1 MAGRNRQASAFA
13 DGVVSAQRGS
23 DGLAGY
29 IVAWPAADGR
39 YPLGDDPQQELAD
52 AVGLARE
59 VVARVLPDFGVDRLV
74 ATSADSIHI
83 LGPAGLDGQSRN
95 PAAVVT
101 GGRRLS
107 STARW
112 TRTAWPAEAE
122 AVIGELC

>member
-13 DGVVSAQRGS
+13 DGVVGAQRGS
-23 DGLAGY
+23 DGLAGH

-39 YPLGDDPQQELAD
+39 YPVGDDPQQELAD
-52 AVGLARE
+52 VVRLVRE

-83 LGPAGLDGQSRN
+83 LGPAGLDGQCRN

-101 GGRRLS
+101 GGRVTS
-107 STARW
+107 V
-112 TRTAWPAEAE
+112 TRRRYRSH
-122 AVIGELC
+122 